1 MMGFISFENF
11 LDDPAAVVT
20 SPQTFSSTLPLANA
34 RTRPLS
40 QVARAATLGATT
52 TRFDIDLGSSKD
64 IGVAGILGH
73 SVHRQNSG
81 TGYTFFRY
89 SMRVR
94 IWSDVAFSVL
104 VWDSTTELVKC
115 YYDIANEFPNYAMRL
130 INNGGG
136 VPNPIY
142 GRFISIEFTTTGSF
156 SEPVPAGFINDFGRL
171 WVGRAARP
179 DFSGQFKVGTIDQG
193 TIDRSPGGQSLPQV
207 GARLRQLECKVQITG
222 FANALGGMRSTLFA
236 DVGSAKWTLQQIQAR
251 RGITG
256 EVFVAVRDATFHDI
270 NNTGVYG
277 TFVNNGMIAG
287 HLFANYFEQPEFF
300 TVLEE
305 R

>member
-1 MMGFISFENF
+1 MGFISFENF
-11 LDDPAAVVT
+11 LDDPAVVLT
-20 SPQTFSSTLPLANA
+20 SPHTFSTGLPLANA

-40 QVARAATLGATT
+40 QVARASTLGSTT
-52 TRFDIDLGSSKD
+52 TRFNIDLGKEQL
-64 IGVAGILGH
+64 IGVAGILGPSRH
-73 SVHRQNSG
+73 TQNSG

-89 SMRVR
+89 TMRVR

-104 VWDSTTELVKC
+104 VWDSTTETAEC
-115 YYDIANEFPNYAMRL
+115 YYDISPEFPAYAMKL

-142 GRFISIEFTTTGSF
+142 GRFISIDFTSTGG
-156 SEPVPAGFINDFGRL
+156 AGAEAIPGTFVNDFGRI

-179 DFSGQFKVGTIDQG
+179 DFSGQFKVGAIDQG
-193 TIDRSPGGQSLPQV
+193 TNERSPGGQSLPQV
-207 GARLRQLECKVQITG
+207 GARLRQLECKLAIVDWR
-222 FANALGGMRSTLFA
+222 NALGGIRSSLLA
-236 DVGSAKWTLQQIQAR
+236 DVGSSNITLQQIQAR
-251 RGITG
+251 RGVTG
-256 EVFVAVRDATFHDI
+256 EVFIAVRDSNFHDI

-287 HLFANYFEQPEFF
+287 HLFANYFEQPEMF